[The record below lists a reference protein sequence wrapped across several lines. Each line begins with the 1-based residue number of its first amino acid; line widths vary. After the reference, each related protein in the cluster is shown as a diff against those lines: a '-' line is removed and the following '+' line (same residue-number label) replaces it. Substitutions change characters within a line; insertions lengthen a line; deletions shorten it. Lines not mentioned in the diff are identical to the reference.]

1 MLKEKILIQK
11 GDITE
16 FEGDAIVNAAN
27 TDLVLGSGV
36 AGAIREKG
44 GFEIQAECNKIGSIQ
59 LGHAAATPAGKLKSR
74 FIIHAAGMHLG
85 GKVSSKSLKDAT
97 LNSLVLARKK
107 GIATI
112 AFPAIGTGVG
122 GFPVDKCAQIMIK
135 TVMDFLQ
142 QDNDV
147 VEKVHFILFDDGSF
161 NIFKNSLQNA

>member
-1 MLKEKILIQK
+1 MKDKMIIRK

-59 LGHAAATPAGKLKSR
+59 LGQAAATPAGKLKSR

-85 GKVSSKSLKDAT
+85 DKVSVKSLKEAT
-97 LNSLVLARKK
+97 RNSLIIAQKK
-107 GIATI
+107 TIATI

-122 GFPVDKCAQIMIK
+122 GLPVDKCAQVMIE
-135 TVMDFLQ
+135 TVLDFLQ
-142 QDNDV
+142 RNEGV
-147 VEKVHFILFDDGSF
+147 IEKVYFMLFDDESF
-161 NIFKNSLQNA
+161 KIFKNSLHNA